1 VKNGKVQVYC
11 VLGSKVSSV
20 VAEHLEHFVARPDP
34 GASQADLCP
43 SNRPLRPPH
52 GPGFGLEAPSLIPI
66 CTQSRFKRV
75 SAPDSLQTRREA
87 EDADRATRDCLLSR
101 ALMI

>member
-11 VLGSKVSSV
+11 ILGSKVSSV
-20 VAEHLEHFVARPDP
+20 VAEHLEQFVARPDP

-52 GPGFGLEAPSLIPI
+52 SPGFSLEAPSLIPI

-75 SAPDSLQTRREA
+75 PQRKQKMQTEPHGIVCCRVR
-87 EDADRATRDCLLSR
+87 
-101 ALMI
+101 

>member
-1 VKNGKVQVYC
+1 MKNRKVQVYC

-20 VAEHLEHFVARPDP
+20 VAEHLEHSLPGQTQAPAR
-34 GASQADLCP
+34 LI
-43 SNRPLRPPH
+43 
-52 GPGFGLEAPSLIPI
+52 FAPSIVRLDPRTAQGSALKPKPNPI
-66 CTQSRFKRV
+66 CTQSRVKRV

-87 EDADRATRDCLLSR
+87 EDADRATRGCLLSH